1 MHGQDFPS
9 KSEPINVAI
18 DLNLMQRDGADFTSL
33 ERHNSWVTLTN
44 SHYFGVE
51 RQGRLT
57 SLVINLLPI
66 ATQ

>member
-1 MHGQDFPS
+1 MDKTPPA

-18 DLNLMQRDGADFTSL
+18 DLNLMQRDGADFTKL
-33 ERHNSWVTLTN
+33 ERHNSWVALTTLTT
-44 SHYFGVE
+44 SSVE

-57 SLVINLLPI
+57 SLVIYLLPI

>member
-1 MHGQDFPS
+1 
-9 KSEPINVAI
+9 
-18 DLNLMQRDGADFTSL
+18 MQRDGADFTSL